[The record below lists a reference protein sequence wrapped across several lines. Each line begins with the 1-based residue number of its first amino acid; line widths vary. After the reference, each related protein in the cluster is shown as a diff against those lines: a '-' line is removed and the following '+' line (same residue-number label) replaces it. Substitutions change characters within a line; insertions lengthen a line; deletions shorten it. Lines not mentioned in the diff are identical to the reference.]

1 MALLP
6 RASKRAFSIV
16 GRVSHGNLL
25 NCVRRLSGDSTTN
38 TSNGGALAGIK
49 ILDLSRVLAAPLC
62 AQILADYGA
71 DVIKIEDVGKG
82 DDTRHFRAKGEKQAW
97 KPNIGPMSNYFASI
111 NRNKRS
117 ICLDLKQDRGREIL
131 LEMVKQ
137 SDVLIENYR
146 HGTMEKL
153 KIGWDTLKEV
163 NPRLIHATVTG
174 YGPSGPNAKKAGYDM
189 IVGADAGLM
198 YLTGER
204 NGPPVRPGLGVTD
217 MSTGLFL
224 HGAILSALF
233 ARERTGRG
241 QKIDTSL
248 FESQVALLINVG
260 MTWLNLGQ
268 ETERLGTQHPSVVPY
283 DAFKTKDL
291 YFVCGATNEK
301 QWKIL
306 CKLLSVEHLTEE
318 ERFRT
323 NSDRMEHRDE
333 LSELLNPVFLT
344 RTTDEWTA
352 AFEGS
357 GMPYAPINTMER
369 VFAHPQTK
377 AREMVQAV
385 DFEAAANG
393 VLNLIGEAILCDHI
407 TRLTMIAPPVKF
419 SETKPTIRRRPAL
432 LGEHSVEILQEMGL
446 SDAEIDELRQTKVI

>member
-1 MALLP
+1 MPALV
-6 RASKRAFSIV
+6 RAMKHAV
-16 GRVSHGNLL
+16 LAAGRVGCGSPMFAI
-25 NCVRRLSGDSTTN
+25 RSLSTKNISAP
-38 TSNGGALAGIK
+38 SNSGALAGIK

-62 AQILADYGA
+62 SQILADYGA
-71 DVIKIEDVGKG
+71 DVIKVEDVGKG
-82 DDTRHFRAKGEKQAW
+82 DDTRHFRAVGEKKAW
-97 KPNIGPMSNYFASI
+97 KPDIGPMSNYYASI

-117 ICLDLKQDRGREIL
+117 MCLDLKQDRGREIL
-131 LEMVKQ
+131 LELVKQ

-153 KIGWDTLKEV
+153 KIGWDVLRKV

-189 IVGADAGLM
+189 IVGADAGLLH
-198 YLTGER
+198 LTGER

-224 HGAILSALF
+224 HGAIVSALF

-248 FESQVALLINVG
+248 FESQIALLINVG
-260 MTWLNLGQ
+260 LTWLNLGQ
-268 ETERLGTQHPSVVPY
+268 ETERWGTQHPSVVPY
-283 DAFKTKDL
+283 DAWKTKDL

-306 CKLLSVEHLTEE
+306 CKLLLVEHLIEQ

-323 NSDRMEHRDE
+323 NSDRVEHRDE
-333 LSELLNPVFLT
+333 LVPLLSPIFLT

-357 GMPYAPINTMER
+357 GMPYAPINTMKR
-369 VFAHPQTK
+369 VFTHPQTS
-377 AREMVQAV
+377 AREMVQTV
-385 DFEAAANG
+385 DFEAATDG
-393 VLNLIGEAILCDHI
+393 TIDLIGDCAI
-407 TRLTMIAPPVKF
+407 
-419 SETKPTIRRRPAL
+419 AL
-432 LGEHSVEILQEMGL
+432 GSV
-446 SDAEIDELRQTKVI
+446 T